1 MIGFLFSMGIL
12 LFPESVF
19 REQFANA
26 QSQAFENLVTLR
38 YAIASLILA
47 LAVLS
52 FYLRSLERDVIG

>member
-12 LFPESVF
+12 LFPELVT

-26 QSQAFENLVTLR
+26 QGQAFENLVTLR
-38 YAIASLILA
+38 YSIASLILA